1 MGFIVLLLT
10 ILNYYYFD
18 KSNKLLEILFAFIL
32 FLIAYNRKRK
42 GYDSLLLT
50 ISQILCSI
58 IIIIYL
64 ATQIISIFKYIFQ
77 L

>member
-1 MGFIVLLLT
+1 MSFIVLILT
-10 ILNYYYFD
+10 LLNYYYFD
-18 KSNKLLEILFAFIL
+18 KSNKLLELVFAFIL

-50 ISQILCSI
+50 ISQIICSL

-64 ATQIISIFKYIFQ
+64 AARIISIFKYIFQ